1 MSINTQTSSRYN
13 DLKSITDFGSECLL
27 NRKELYLGI
36 QFSSLFPFDS
46 KEFNLDLTANNI
58 RERLAFPYQYFFWKF
73 RKKELSPSLFWISL
87 LINFPYPST
96 FLTSFI
102 PSFGLW
108 YHKGFKISRFTR
120 TEPTVISLSEPP
132 KKLSHFKTIKHYFTI
147 WRQNF
152 LVKTSKVNRKAM
164 SC

>member
-108 YHKGFKISRFTR
+108 YHKGYKLAASLELNLQLFLFLNPQKI
-120 TEPTVISLSEPP
+120 IS
-132 KKLSHFKTIKHYFTI
+132 FQNNKTIFHYWTTEFFS
-147 WRQNF
+147 QNI
-152 LVKTSKVNRKAM
+152 
-164 SC
+164 